1 MYIRGEKAL
10 GFDSRVAENRTKKNK
25 KRMIAYKYRSGRGTK
40 DDDGKDIFER
50 DIELLSQDTIYI
62 PTIEQLNDP
71 AEALF
76 DDSLFNLQM
85 KLFKPFA
92 SSGSMERVKVALH
105 DLYNKVR
112 SSGIYSLSMEP
123 VNELMWAYYAS
134 GHCGYAIIFDTEV
147 LSKSFKEVKYDNMY
161 EIDVVYSKNLPRFD
175 ITRIKRQSIEDML
188 QCFVGNKSKVWEHEA
203 EHRLVFDKGG
213 RELKIDYRAIKGFLF
228 GCRMVEKD
236 IDFIMKTFSGRNLD
250 YSKIVLK
257 DNSYEL
263 TLKKLKDRY
272 PTPEKYCPNK
282 VEYDIEELL
291 KNDELIGCVGY
302 KYRSYVEAALK
313 EVSREPFVIGIDHIV
328 VTDDQQYP
336 NILIWTNINQED
348 TYRPYRK
355 FEYDVV
361 GGRLVAR

>member
-1 MYIRGEKAL
+1 
-10 GFDSRVAENRTKKNK
+10 
-25 KRMIAYKYRSGRGTK
+25 MIAYKYRFGRGTK
-40 DDDGKDIFER
+40 DDNGKDIFER
-50 DIELLSQDTIYI
+50 DMELLSNDTIYI

-92 SSGSMERVKVALH
+92 SSSSMERVNDALR

-112 SSGIYSLSMEP
+112 SSGIYSLSKEP
-123 VNELMWAYYAS
+123 ANELMWAYYAS
-134 GHCGYAIIFDTEV
+134 GHCGYAIIFDTEI
-147 LSKSFKEVKYDNMY
+147 LSRSFREVKYDNMY
-161 EIDVVYSKNLPRFD
+161 EIDVVYSINLPQFD
-175 ITRIKRQSIEDML
+175 ITKISRQKIEDTL
-188 QCFVGNKSKVWEHEA
+188 QCFVGNKSQAWKHET

-213 RELKIDYRAIKGFLF
+213 RKLKIDYRAVKGFVF
-228 GCRMVEKD
+228 GSRMPGDD
-236 IDFIMKTFSGRNLD
+236 IDFIMKTFSGRDLD
-250 YSKIVLK
+250 YSKIELK

-263 TLKKLKDRY
+263 SLKKLKDRY
-272 PTPEKYCPNK
+272 PTAEKYSPNK

-291 KNDELIGCVGY
+291 KNDKLIEGVGY
-302 KYRSYVEAALK
+302 KYKSFVEAALQ

-328 VTDDQQYP
+328 VTDDQRYP
-336 NILIWTNINQED
+336 NIIIWTKINQED

-361 GGRLVAR
+361 EERLVAK

>member
-1 MYIRGEKAL
+1 
-10 GFDSRVAENRTKKNK
+10 
-25 KRMIAYKYRSGRGTK
+25 MIAYKYRSGRGIK
-40 DDDGKDIFER
+40 DKEWKDIFER
-50 DIELLSQDTIYI
+50 DIELLAHDTIYI

-85 KLFKPFA
+85 KLFKPLVYR
-92 SSGSMERVKVALH
+92 GSMERVKDSIR

-112 SSGIYSLSMEP
+112 SSGIYSLSLEP
-123 VNELMWAYYAS
+123 ANELMWAYYAS

-161 EIDVVYSKNLPRFD
+161 EIDVVYSNKLPQFD
-175 ITRIKRQSIEDML
+175 ITKIKGQSIEDIL
-188 QCFVGNKSKVWEHEA
+188 QCFVGNKSQAWKHEA

-213 RELKIDYRAIKGFLF
+213 RKLKIDYRAIKGFVF
-228 GCRMVEKD
+228 GSRMAEEDV
-236 IDFIMKTFSGRNLD
+236 DFIMKTFSGRDLD
-250 YSKIVLK
+250 YSKIELK

-263 TLKKLKDRY
+263 SLKKLKDRY
-272 PTPEKYCPNK
+272 PTAEKYCPNK

-291 KNDELIGCVGY
+291 KHDKLIEGVGY
-302 KYRSYVEAALK
+302 KYRNFVESALE

-328 VTDDQQYP
+328 VRNDQEYP
-336 NILIWTNINQED
+336 NIVIWTKIDQED

-355 FEYDVV
+355 FEYEVV
-361 GGRLVAR
+361 GRMLVSR

>member
-1 MYIRGEKAL
+1 
-10 GFDSRVAENRTKKNK
+10 
-25 KRMIAYKYRSGRGTK
+25 MIAYKYRFGRGTK
-40 DDDGKDIFER
+40 DDNGKDIFER
-50 DIELLSQDTIYI
+50 DMELLSNDTIYI

-92 SSGSMERVKVALH
+92 SSSSMVRVNDALR

-112 SSGIYSLSMEP
+112 SSGIYSLSKEP
-123 VNELMWAYYAS
+123 ASELMWAYYAS
-134 GHCGYAIIFDTEV
+134 GHCGYAIIFDTEI
-147 LSKSFKEVKYDNMY
+147 LSRSFREVKYDNMY
-161 EIDVVYSKNLPRFD
+161 EIDVVYSINLPQFD
-175 ITRIKRQSIEDML
+175 ITKISRQKIEDTL
-188 QCFVGNKSKVWEHEA
+188 QCFVGNKSQAWKHET

-213 RELKIDYRAIKGFLF
+213 RKLKIDYRAVKGFVF
-228 GCRMVEKD
+228 GSRMPEDD
-236 IDFIMKTFSGRNLD
+236 IDFIMKTFSGRDLD
-250 YSKIVLK
+250 YSKIELK

-263 TLKKLKDRY
+263 SLKKLKDRY
-272 PTPEKYCPNK
+272 PTAEKYSPNK

-291 KNDELIGCVGY
+291 KNDKLIEGVGY
-302 KYRSYVEAALK
+302 KYRSFVEAALQ

-328 VTDDQQYP
+328 VTDDQRYP
-336 NILIWTNINQED
+336 NIIIWTKINQED

-361 GGRLVAR
+361 EERLVAK

>member
-1 MYIRGEKAL
+1 
-10 GFDSRVAENRTKKNK
+10 
-25 KRMIAYKYRSGRGTK
+25 MIAYKYRFGRGTK
-40 DDDGKDIFER
+40 DDNGKDIFER
-50 DIELLSQDTIYI
+50 DMELLSNDTIYI

-92 SSGSMERVKVALH
+92 SSGSMERVKEALR

-112 SSGIYSLSMEP
+112 SSGIYSLSKEP
-123 VNELMWAYYAS
+123 ANELMWAYYAS

-147 LSKSFKEVKYDNMY
+147 LSRSFREVKYDNMY
-161 EIDVVYSKNLPRFD
+161 EIDVVYSTKLPQFD
-175 ITRIKRQSIEDML
+175 ITKISRQKIEDTL
-188 QCFVGNKSKVWEHEA
+188 QCFVGNKSQAWKHEA

-213 RELKIDYRAIKGFLF
+213 RKLKIDYRAIKGFVF
-228 GCRMVEKD
+228 GSRMTEED
-236 IDFIMKTFSGRNLD
+236 IDFIMRNFSGRDLD
-250 YSKIVLK
+250 YSKIELK

-263 TLKKLKDRY
+263 SLKKLKDRY
-272 PTPEKYCPNK
+272 PMAEKYCPNK

-291 KNDELIGCVGY
+291 KNDKLIEGVGY
-302 KYRSYVEAALK
+302 KYRSFVEAVLQ
-313 EVSREPFVIGIDHIV
+313 EVSREPFVTGISHIV
-328 VTDDQQYP
+328 VSDDQQCP
-336 NILIWTNINQED
+336 NIVIWTKIDQKD

-361 GGRLVAR
+361 EERLVAK